1 MASGDLNRI
10 EDAFAG
16 PFSTLDCGVV
26 PLVDDG
32 SFAIAASPESRN
44 NSWIIVS
51 WLRGGGRRRLM
62 SGLDG
67 ARDALLNAI
76 DAASL

>member
-10 EDAFAG
+10 EDAFAEAV
-16 PFSTLDCGVV
+16 LDSG
-26 PLVDDG
+26 LWSRAFNDDG
-32 SFAIAASPESRN
+32 SFIAASPESRN
-44 NSWIIVS
+44 DSWIIVS

>member
-1 MASGDLNRI
+1 M
-10 EDAFAG
+10 
-16 PFSTLDCGVV
+16 TTKV
-26 PLVDDG
+26 
-32 SFAIAASPESRN
+32 FAIAASPESRN
-44 NSWIIVS
+44 DSWIIVS